1 MAYEDHRH
9 CKVCGKPC
17 PPENEVCS
25 TACRRK
31 REEYLASRRNFT
43 WLLYGGIV
51 LVVILFVLSIFRV

>member
-1 MAYEDHRH
+1 MEFEDHRH

-31 REEYLASRRNFT
+31 REAVLAARRNYQ
-43 WLLYGGIV
+43 WLLYAAIA
-51 LVVILFVLSIFRV
+51 LVVVLFALSLLRV